1 MNINQID
8 SNSKTDRDI
17 DAEEAL
23 KIAKFL
29 QQEIT
34 DNLQQLS
41 LEGLRAISE
50 FSAYLVY
57 KENLEATEEIE
68 NIPDI
73 KQKLQEAEA
82 EVTEEKLID
91 WNELKDE
98 L

>member
-8 SNSKTDRDI
+8 SNPKTDRDL
-17 DAEEAL
+17 DADEAL
-23 KIAKFL
+23 KISKFL
-29 QQEIT
+29 QQEII

-82 EVTEEKLID
+82 EFTGGKLID
-91 WNELKDE
+91 WTELKNEL
-98 L
+98 

>member
-1 MNINQID
+1 MNTNQID

-17 DAEEAL
+17 DADEAL
-23 KIAKFL
+23 KISKFI
-29 QQEIT
+29 QQEII

-82 EVTEEKLID
+82 EVTEGKLK
-91 WNELKDE
+91 LR
-98 L
+98 